1 VLPQGDK
8 SLMKAKAEAQPAR
21 LDGLKWALVVLL
33 VSAAV
38 LGNMYFSDAPLL
50 YRVVGVVALVALA
63 AGVFLLT
70 TKGQRFLVM
79 AREARTEIRK
89 VIWPTRPETTQT
101 TLIVLAAV
109 ALVALL
115 LWLID
120 SLLSWIIQSL
130 IY

>member
-1 VLPQGDK
+1 
-8 SLMKAKAEAQPAR
+8 MKAKAEAQPAR
-21 LDGLKWALVVLL
+21 LDGFKWALVVLL

-38 LGNMYFSDAPLL
+38 LGNMYFGDQPLL
-50 YRVVGVVALVALA
+50 YRVAGVVVLLALA
-63 AGVFLLT
+63 AGVFAQT
-70 TKGQRFLVM
+70 AKGQKFLAM

-109 ALVALL
+109 AIVALL

-120 SLLSWIIQSL
+120 SFLSWIIQSL